1 MGNRTEKKNLYNR
14 QKSYS
19 VSLLRKYKRRY
30 YENANIKNLTDHKL
44 FRGAVASRCS
54 VKKGVLRNFA
64 KIHRKT
70 PVPES
75 LEFLTP
81 SLSTPT

>member
-70 PVPES
+70 AVPES